1 MTIERKNTTTR
12 TIAAS
17 VQPKQLSPEQHELG
31 KAIAALGGS
40 GEIGNQLALLV
51 GIKKPLRRRN
61 NQEDF
66 NVEVIANYIQQ
77 WAKEKCPML
86 DKDMRERILE
96 DLNQKGDPEPSCTV
110 DITIFN
116 EFLSHE
122 DFVDIIAIMWS
133 YFDHI
138 VEAWTQLSLMTK
150 TKLLVSLTSAMSVAF
165 FSRLSSTNKFWF
177 SQMLDDKTVFVGQL
191 NLTYKN
197 IESEF
202 ERVAKIEQAQRN
214 QLQRE
219 VAAQPQPQQEPVM
232 EIHQQQEALQQ
243 QTHQVAVEQQNQQF
257 LSQQAQELHNQ
268 LQHHVAAQTQP
279 QPQPQQEST
288 TMTTPATNTTT
299 AQPDIG
305 EYAEFFKIAADSAA
319 RIAEIK
325 ATHVA
330 FEKKTEERF
339 GGLESRIAALEK
351 KSSTPTE
358 TTKVVISSG
367 SSKDPYVNETVDQV
381 ATIVGYGVAGGA
393 VAYAGYRIFKMLSG
407 DDA

>member
-1 MTIERKNTTTR
+1 MSVERKTATR
-12 TIAAS
+12 TIVAT
-17 VQPKQLSPEQHELG
+17 VQPKQLTPEQHELG
-31 KAIAALGGS
+31 KTIAALGGS
-40 GEIGNQLALLV
+40 GDIGNQLSSIV
-51 GIKKPLRRRN
+51 GIKKPNRLCLN
-61 NQEDF
+61 KEDF
-66 NVEVIANYIQQ
+66 TVELIAEYLQQ

-86 DKDMRERILE
+86 DKNMRERILE
-96 DLNQKGDPEPSCTV
+96 DLNQEGDPEPSCTV

-268 LQHHVAAQTQP
+268 LQRDVAAQTQP

-305 EYAEFFKIAADSAA
+305 EYAELFKIAAETEK
-319 RIAEIK
+319 RISEIK

-351 KSSTPTE
+351 KTSTTTE